1 MGTGKKPPVE
11 LDERGVQNALF
22 AIGQPESWEEL
33 VKVGTAVKDALGEN
47 GRAMFVEWA
56 ENSHWGRSNPDRKE
70 RHNFS
75 NNYTGYNTQYSKAG
89 TLVWLANDRTGGEFS
104 RQNAKSADFKP
115 SPEYLA
121 KQQERS
127 RIAAERARIAE
138 QQRIEKNAE
147 TVKNIQGWFNPKA
160 LPAKATHPY
169 LKRKGVDDVP
179 PQLTY
184 YGGRVQ
190 IPLSDKDGNIIAA
203 QVLRG
208 NSEDGKPQKQ
218 VYGTFKGASFLIG
231 DLEKADKGVIMAEGF
246 ATAYSLHKATGL
258 PAIMAVSSSN
268 FDDVAAVYRE
278 KLPENTPFIIAAD
291 DDSAKTS
298 AGIKAAHKAAEIYGK
313 DAIVQLVAFPDDV
326 KAKFM
331 KANNGE
337 VPTDFN
343 DLALYGSYKA
353 VREQIN
359 QAIEEYKQRQQ
370 QQPETQQQEKN
381 AMDNNA
387 LNPNNLNEVKEMRE
401 SDFRQLVANE
411 LQQGSLNDT
420 LNELKNRLNDDV
432 LNADYPRF
440 TANHEMMTR
449 IENALPDTEEAQKVR
464 DVINEANATLSS
476 SDDVAIQEIMARTE
490 RLANTWQPEPE
501 QLQETPTEQPKHEQT
516 FSPENPYA
524 KWAND
529 DAEVYKNATDWEMRE
544 PLTVERLAEFNR
556 EAQNQGFDIYIE
568 DRHASLG
575 VFQAEKQLNED
586 YRVEI
591 IGEFINHSGAS
602 VKEAPRD
609 FTVAFYEKNEI
620 VNYLYTNDFKETL
633 EKSNQWLSQQQ
644 TETIEQPA
652 AVQTSTVQE
661 TASEK
666 ETHLHHFREN
676 NENAREHD
684 KQQAENNQEFLDDVQ
699 EFNRSFSSVVEP
711 DELPQ
716 PEPVA
721 PQQKAEEPPTVTK
734 AAQPVQEQPEPVVE
748 EPTVNEDGTNS
759 VEKAE
764 KAVQAE
770 KPAPVKE
777 EQPKPH
783 ELTEKEYQQQIYNAY
798 EDGSLQKDFQ
808 KLVDKMEKAK
818 TPETFREQYT
828 EFNRMRNA
836 IVELD
841 ANDNLKKE
849 FGNKE
854 EGSFKE
860 QDGVKWAK
868 LTSVMGAGAA
878 VAATVADKDDIF
890 KAAYE
895 DSQKRAQ
902 RFKEDE
908 NAPKVQPENK
918 QPEPEKPQPHIITA
932 EEAQRNLNRSRQQQ
946 AQDIP
951 EPEPVKETKEQPK
964 QEQPEQ
970 EQPKEEQP
978 EKTLQVEQPQIKLPQ
993 AVTEMY
999 LVNRDKTELYN
1010 DRTGETQIY
1019 INSEKNQL
1027 KTKHNDFD
1035 TVSAMIQI
1043 AQNNN
1048 WDSITVKGTKEFRK
1062 LAWEMASIQ
1071 GIEVKGYKP
1080 SKQEIAVM
1088 EARKAKLDALLAT
1101 NQIEGHS
1108 AKQKEQDE
1116 PKPTQT
1122 AKPAEKAT
1130 QTNHEDRTVRNNH
1143 DLPSAYY
1150 EPMNAGYGAGKVAN
1164 FGSRI
1169 HPATEAEGRTENT
1182 PFIEFETASGGR
1194 HTVWGVS
1201 LKEVIDQNNIQ
1212 VGDRLAIR
1220 VKGTLPKEWEEDGQ
1234 KMSGKRKI
1242 WVVEDLVQGKRE
1254 NKAQTEKNNEQKQ
1267 TKRETLTAAALFAGM
1282 AAVAAQKGEKVTA
1295 YKPVEQAQIKPK
1307 QGGETQAETQTSKPK
1322 MVSR

>member
-22 AIGQPESWEEL
+22 AIGQPESWDEL
-33 VKVGTAVKDALGEN
+33 VRVGTAVKDALGEN

-56 ENSHWGRSNPDRKE
+56 ENSHWGKNNPERKE

-104 RQNAKSADFKP
+104 RQNAKSADFTP

-127 RIAAERARIAE
+127 RIAAEKARISE
-138 QQRIEKNAE
+138 QQRAEKNAE
-147 TVKNIQGWFNPKA
+147 TVKNIQGWFTPNARPA
-160 LPAKATHPY
+160 LPTHPY
-169 LKRKGVDDVP
+169 LKRKGVDNVP

-190 IPLSDKDGNIIAA
+190 ISLSDKDGNIVAA

-218 VYGTFKGASFLIG
+218 VYGSFKGASFVIG
-231 DLEKADKGVIMAEGF
+231 DMSKADKAVIMAEGF

-268 FDDVAAVYRE
+268 FDDVAAIYRE
-278 KLPENTPFIIAAD
+278 KLPANVPFIIAAD

-313 DAIVQLVAFPDDV
+313 DAVVQLVAFPDDV

-343 DLALYGSYKA
+343 DLALYGSYNA
-353 VREQIN
+353 VLEQIN
-359 QAIEEYKQRQQ
+359 QAIDEHRQRQQ
-370 QQPETQQQEKN
+370 QQPEPLQQEKN
-381 AMDNNA
+381 AMNNA

-464 DVINEANATLSS
+464 NVINETNATLSS
-476 SDDVAIQEIMARTE
+476 SDDVAIQEIMERTE

-501 QLQETPTEQPKHEQT
+501 QPQETPTEQPKHEQT

-575 VFQAEKQLNED
+575 IFQAEKLNED
-586 YRVEI
+586 YRVQI
-591 IGEFINHSGAS
+591 IGEFINHGGAS

-609 FTVAFYEKNEI
+609 FTVVFYEKNEI

-676 NENAREHD
+676 NENAREND
-684 KQQAENNQEFLDDVQ
+684 KQQAENEEFLNDVR
-699 EFNRSFSSVVEP
+699 EFNQSFSESVVEP

-721 PQQKAEEPPTVTK
+721 PQQKAEEQPTVTE
-734 AAQPVQEQPEPVVE
+734 AAQPVQEQPEPEKPQETAQEQPQQAQAEKQPEPVVE

-764 KAVQAE
+764 KTVQAE
-770 KPAPVKE
+770 KPAPAKE
-777 EQPKPH
+777 KQPKPH

-798 EDGSLQKDFQ
+798 EAGSLQKDFQ

-818 TPETFREQYT
+818 TPEAFRELYT

-836 IVELD
+836 IMELD

-860 QDGVKWAK
+860 QDGIKWAK

-895 DSQKRAQ
+895 DSQRRAQ

-908 NAPKVQPENK
+908 TAPKVQPENK
-918 QPEPEKPQPHIITA
+918 QPEPEKPQPHP
-932 EEAQRNLNRSRQQQ
+932 EPE
-946 AQDIP
+946 P
-951 EPEPVKETKEQPK
+951 EPEPVRETKEQPK
-964 QEQPEQ
+964 QG
-970 EQPKEEQP
+970 QP
-978 EKTLQVEQPQIKLPQ
+978 EKPLQVEQPQIKLPQ
-993 AVTEMY
+993 AVTELY
-999 LVNRDKTELYN
+999 LVNREKTELYN
-1010 DRTGETQIY
+1010 ERTGETQIY

-1035 TVSAMIQI
+1035 TVSAMVQI
-1043 AQNNN
+1043 AKKNN

-1080 SKQEIAVM
+1080 TKQEIAIM
-1088 EARKAKLDALLAT
+1088 EARKAKLDELIAT
-1101 NQIEGHS
+1101 NQIEGRS
-1108 AKQKEQDE
+1108 VKQKEQDE

-1122 AKPAEKAT
+1122 AKTAEKPT
-1130 QTNHEDRTVRNNH
+1130 QTNHEERTVRNNH
-1143 DLPSAYY
+1143 DLPFAYY

-1164 FGSRI
+1164 FGSRV
-1169 HPATEAEGRTENT
+1169 HPATEAAGKTEKT
-1182 PFIEFETASGGR
+1182 PFIEFETASGGK

-1212 VGDRLAIR
+1212 IGDRLAIR
-1220 VKGTLPKEWEEDGQ
+1220 VKGTETKEWEQKDGQ
-1234 KMSGKRKI
+1234 TMSGKRKI
-1242 WVVEDLVQGKRE
+1242 WVVEDLVQERRE
-1254 NKAQTEKNNEQKQ
+1254 NKTQTEKTDKQKQ
-1267 TKRETLTAAALFAGM
+1267 AKKETLSAAAMFTAM
-1282 AAVAAQKGEKVTA
+1282 AAAAVKKGEKITA